1 MMCRSLFVDLY
12 KAMHENLGGIVLL
25 GIDEYVMVLKVLLSY
40 SLEIPDGHQI
50 QESPNDKR
58 IIQEKMIKQTSYEDF
73 DQEDMSESDDS
84 ISV

>member
-40 SLEIPDGHQI
+40 SLEIPQGH
-50 QESPNDKR
+50 
-58 IIQEKMIKQTSYEDF
+58 
-73 DQEDMSESDDS
+73 
-84 ISV
+84 